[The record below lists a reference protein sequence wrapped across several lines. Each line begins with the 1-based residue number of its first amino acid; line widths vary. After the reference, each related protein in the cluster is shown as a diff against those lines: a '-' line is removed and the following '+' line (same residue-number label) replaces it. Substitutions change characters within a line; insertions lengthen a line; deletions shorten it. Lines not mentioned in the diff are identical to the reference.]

1 MSPEGLMRYT
11 AEYNQLKSER
21 RAKEEDEQGAYSPRI
36 FSPLRVKHNRPLN
49 HVKHMRKLQ
58 IVDFESSDE
67 SESFD
72 LDKFNEK
79 DKK

>member
-21 RAKEEDEQGAYSPRI
+21 RAKEEYEEGAYSPRI

-49 HVKHMRKLQ
+49 HVKHMRKL
-58 IVDFESSDE
+58 
-67 SESFD
+67 
-72 LDKFNEK
+72 
-79 DKK
+79 